1 MEVHF
6 TAEQEAR
13 LNQLATKA
21 GTDPAHLVKDAVLRV
36 LLEPDAEPHA
46 MPAGSVLAE
55 MRAIRSRVK
64 PDPEGWTTRDYVQF
78 GRR

>member
-6 TAEQEAR
+6 TAEQEAQ
-13 LNQLATKA
+13 LAHLATKA
-21 GTDPAHLVKDAVLRV
+21 GKDPEHLVKDAVLRV

-46 MPAGSVLAE
+46 VRPGSVVDE
-55 MRAIRSRVK
+55 MRAIRARVK
-64 PDPEGWTTRDYVQF
+64 PDPEGWTTRDYVRY